1 MKILTTTS
9 SLILAAAL
17 ALSGCVGG
25 GDGASEQA
33 LLEAPPDDQG
43 LGLSLHASLAPREGV
58 TYCHYVALPENGGA
72 GLDVAMAEHRFSEGS
87 TEIRLYRTDL
97 GIDDVWAQPTRF
109 ECDEADLV
117 GAPSYASA
125 DSDGSLDLPEGVALH
140 FEPREVVLLVARF
153 ANASGAAIDA
163 EARLNLWFAT
173 EPVSER
179 AETFLPGCEPTG
191 TARADAGGC

>member
-1 MKILTTTS
+1 MKILTTMST
-9 SLILAAAL
+9 LLLAAAL
-17 ALSGCVGG
+17 ALSGCAG
-25 GDGASEQA
+25 GDEGTSEQA
-33 LLEAPPDDQG
+33 LLEAPPGDQG
-43 LGLSLHASLAPREGV
+43 LGLSLHASLSPAESV

-97 GIDDVWAQPTRF
+97 GIDDVWAQPGRF
-109 ECDEADLV
+109 ACDEAELE

-125 DSDGSLDLPEGVALH
+125 DSDGSLDLPQGVALH
-140 FEPREVVLLVARF
+140 FEPREVVLLVVRF
-153 ANASGAAIDA
+153 SNSSDAAIDA

-179 AETFLPGCEPTG
+179 AETFLPGCEPAG